1 MAYTPH
7 TQADIK
13 EMLDSIGAESI
24 DALFADVPESIM
36 LKKPVAI
43 ESLDEFA
50 LVQWFEERAAE
61 NRTVAPGRL
70 FLGAGA
76 YNHYTPAAV
85 KNLINRGEFVTC
97 YTPYQAEVSQGT
109 LQAIFEFQ
117 SHICQ
122 LTGMDVANASLY
134 DAGTALGEA
143 LMMAVRVTGKHTVHL
158 SATFHPHAIAVA
170 RTMMHE
176 LGVTVKIVPAKNGIT
191 EFAALGAEES
201 AAFAFQTPNFF
212 GNLEDGRAA
221 RAAADRTGGL
231 LIASCNPTALALI
244 APPGSYGADIAL
256 GEAQALG
263 IPLQYGGPYAGFF
276 AAKQAHIRQ
285 MPGRIIGRTTDSDGR
300 EGFVLTLQTREQHI
314 RRERA
319 TSNICTNQ
327 GLFALMATMY
337 MTFVGR
343 QGLVEIA
350 ETCSAHA
357 HELAERLVAETGA
370 KLATPGA
377 HFFHE
382 FVVTLPIAARGFL
395 YAMREKHDIV
405 AGYELAR
412 SFPDRPNDVLVCA
425 TEVNTPGDIERY
437 VAAAKAVLAGK

>member
-7 TQADIK
+7 TEADIK
-13 EMLDSIGAESI
+13 EMLDSIGAPSI
-24 DALFADVPESIM
+24 DSLFADVPASIM

-50 LVQWFEERAAE
+50 LVQWFEQRAAE
-61 NRTVAPGRL
+61 NRAVAPGRL

-85 KNLINRGEFVTC
+85 KNLISRGEFTTC

-134 DAGTALGEA
+134 DGGSALGEA
-143 LMMAVRVTGKHTVHL
+143 LMMAVRVTGKHAVHL
-158 SATFHPHAIAVA
+158 SETLHPNAIATA

-176 LGVTVKIVPAKNGIT
+176 LGVTVHIVPAKNGIT
-191 EFAALGAEES
+191 DFAALGVEES

-221 RAAADRTGGL
+221 RAAADRCGGL
-231 LIASCNPTALALI
+231 LIASCNPTALAII

-256 GEAQALG
+256 GDAQALG

-276 AAKQAHIRQ
+276 ACKQALIRQ
-285 MPGRIIGRTTDSDGR
+285 MPGRIIGRTTDADGNA
-300 EGFVLTLQTREQHI
+300 GFVLTLQTREQHI

-343 QGLVEIA
+343 EGLVEIA
-350 ETCSAHA
+350 ETCVAHA
-357 HELAERLVAETGA
+357 HDLAEQLTKETSA
-370 KLATPGA
+370 KLLNAGA
-377 HFFHE
+377 PFFHE
-382 FVVTLPIAARGFL
+382 FTLKLPITASAFL
-395 YAMREKHDIV
+395 AAMRDQHGIV
-405 AGYELAR
+405 AGFDLAR
-412 SFPDRPNDVLVCA
+412 LFPARTHEVLVCA
-425 TEVNTPGDIERY
+425 TEVNTPADIDRY
-437 VAAAKAVLAGK
+437 VAAAKAVLAGR